1 MRKNTRNGTG
11 RTQPKKNKYCALL
24 DKPCI
29 GNECA
34 QHFDKFSRCSL
45 ELIPYNMYPLTV
57 ALQELTE
64 INHDLLEAL
73 GGLVPVLEDKESDGQ
88 KELF

>member
-1 MRKNTRNGTG
+1 MRKNTRNSS
-11 RTQPKKNKYCALL
+11 RAKKKHCALL
-24 DKPCI
+24 DKPCL
-29 GNECA
+29 GDECA

-64 INHDLLEAL
+64 INHDLLGAL
-73 GGLVPVLEDKESDGQ
+73 GGLAPLLEKKGSDGQ
-88 KELF
+88 KELFT